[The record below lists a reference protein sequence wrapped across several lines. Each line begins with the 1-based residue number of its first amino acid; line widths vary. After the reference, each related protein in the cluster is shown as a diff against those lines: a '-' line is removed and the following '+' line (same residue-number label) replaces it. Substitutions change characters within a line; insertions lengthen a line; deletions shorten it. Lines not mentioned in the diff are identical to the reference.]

1 MGKQYTADP
10 NPGNESSIPKAIEG
24 LHYGVADVRNQL
36 QHLVGQTCEVN
47 QELNHI
53 DAGIS
58 DLNESLLLVAAALVD
73 QTDSPSGL
81 FLKEAVKK
89 KLRSLSD

>member
-1 MGKQYTADP
+1 MGKQSTPDP
-10 NPGNESSIPKAIEG
+10 NPKSESSIPKAIEG
-24 LHYGVADVRNQL
+24 VHYGIADIRIQL
-36 QHLVGQTCEVN
+36 QHLVGQACEVN

-58 DLNESLLLVAAALVD
+58 DLNKSLLLVAAALVD

-81 FLKEAVKK
+81 LLKEAVKK
-89 KLRSLSD
+89 ELRRASE